1 MFTLQTGPSSP
12 PKHLLQPRCSFFF
25 FRPTPLGFRQVVQHV
40 TQTNTELANE
50 GQEMRLGSFAARSS
64 HLFQAIAGLS
74 GATFATPGSRTKF
87 KLLLLKSASNLLH
100 FNKVA
105 TMGTLVSDR
114 LPVVFC
120 SRPQTGQKITART
133 KNLQKWKT
141 NAMSSYLRVQRE
153 CRRYRNLRNLLGS
166 AVQDVVLNS
175 LRPST
180 QPSQLL
186 PELSHFYQTHK
197 HKE

>member
-1 MFTLQTGPSSP
+1 MVPAVVI
-12 PKHLLQPRCSFFF
+12 RCSRSKLDPQAHPSTFFSCAVRFF

-50 GQEMRLGSFAARSS
+50 GQERRLGSFAARSS

-120 SRPQTGQKITART
+120 SRPQTRQKITART

-166 AVQDVVLNS
+166 ASRTSS
-175 LRPST
+175 L
-180 QPSQLL
+180 
-186 PELSHFYQTHK
+186 TH
-197 HKE
+197 